1 MCRVLFFLKKS
12 VVYTYSYLMKKH
24 IQSKKKK
31 VFVGLSG
38 GVDSAVSA
46 ALLQR
51 AGFDVV
57 GVFIKTWQPD
67 FIECTWKEERKD
79 AMRIAAHLNIPFIT
93 LDLENAYKEGVAEY
107 MISEYESG
115 RTPNPDVMCNKEVKF
130 GAFLK
135 EALRMGADA
144 VATGHYA
151 QNILRNGRFE
161 LHSSPDTSKDQSYFL
176 WTLKEEQLMHIIFP
190 VGGMKK
196 QEVRKYADFFSLPVA
211 SKKDSQGVCFLG
223 PLDMKEFL
231 GHYIKKKKG
240 KVLSVEGKIIGE
252 HDGALFYTLGERH
265 GFSITH
271 KSAHDTPYYVVA
283 KDIKKNTLTVSP
295 EPLPIG
301 PKSNTLTLEQFH
313 VVTSGSIKDKD
324 MFDAVIR
331 YHGIRYP
338 VELLRLHDGG
348 AQLRFKDQRPLV
360 SPGQSVVLYDK
371 TRVIGGG
378 IVAG

>member
-1 MCRVLFFLKKS
+1 
-12 VVYTYSYLMKKH
+12 MKNKFS
-24 IQSKKKK
+24 SKKKT

-46 ALLQR
+46 ALLCR
-51 AGFDVV
+51 AGFNVV
-57 GVFIKTWQPD
+57 GVFIKTWQPE

-93 LDLENAYKEGVAEY
+93 LDLEDAYKKGVAEY
-107 MISEYESG
+107 MISEYENG

-151 QNILRNGRFE
+151 QNIIRGGRFE
-161 LHSSPDTSKDQSYFL
+161 LHASPDESKDQSYFL

-190 VGGMKK
+190 VGGMLKSD
-196 QEVRKYADFFSLPVA
+196 VRKYADFFSIPVA

-231 GHYIKKKKG
+231 SHYIKKKNG
-240 KVLSVEGKIIGE
+240 KVLAEDKGVIGE
-252 HDGALFYTLGERH
+252 HQGALFYTLGERH
-265 GFSITH
+265 GFVITK
-271 KSAHDTPYYVVA
+271 KSAHDTPYYVVS
-283 KDIKKNTLTVSP
+283 KDIKKNTITVSP
-295 EPLPIG
+295 TPHPVG

-313 VVTSGSIKDKD
+313 VVTSGSIKDGD
-324 MFDAVIR
+324 MYDAVIR
-331 YHGIRYP
+331 YHGERYP

-348 AQLRFKDQRPLV
+348 AQLRFRNEKPLV
-360 SPGQSVVLYDK
+360 SPGQSVVLYAK
-371 TRVIGGG
+371 KRVVGGG
-378 IVAG
+378 VVAG

>member
-1 MCRVLFFLKKS
+1 
-12 VVYTYSYLMKKH
+12 MKKNSA
-24 IQSKKKK
+24 SKKKT

-46 ALLQR
+46 ALLCR
-51 AGFDVV
+51 AGFNVV
-57 GVFIKTWQPD
+57 GVFIKTWQPE

-79 AMRIAAHLNIPFIT
+79 AMRIAAHLHIPFIT
-93 LDLENAYKEGVAEY
+93 LDLEQAYKEGVAEY
-107 MISEYESG
+107 MISEYENG

-151 QNILRNGRFE
+151 
-161 LHSSPDTSKDQSYFL
+161 
-176 WTLKEEQLMHIIFP
+176 HIIFP

-196 QEVRKYADFFSLPVA
+196 SEVRKYADFFALPVA

-231 GHYIKKKKG
+231 GHYIKRKKG
-240 KVLSVEGKIIGE
+240 KVLSVDGDNIGE
-252 HDGALFYTLGERH
+252 HEGALFYTLGERH
-265 GFSITH
+265 GFVITK
-271 KSAHDTPYYVVA
+271 KSAFDLPHYVVS
-283 KDIKKNTLTVSP
+283 KDIKRNTITVSTTP
-295 EPLPIG
+295 VPVG

-313 VVTSGSIKDKD
+313 VITAGSIKDED
-324 MFDAVIR
+324 VYDAVIR
-331 YHGIRYP
+331 YHGERYP

-348 AQLRFKDQRPLV
+348 AQLRFKNEKPLV
-360 SPGQSVVLYDK
+360 SPGQSVVLYQSS
-371 TRVIGGG
+371 RVVGGG
-378 IVAG
+378 VVAG